1 MSPPANMPRR
11 VTEPSLLEDALR
23 IAASLVMAFAVA
35 VVISLY
41 HENAE
46 ADYEAPGLESGSR
59 E

>member
-1 MSPPANMPRR
+1 MKPIGDVPRK

-23 IAASLVMAFAVA
+23 IAASLVMAFAVV
-35 VVISLY
+35 VVISLH

-46 ADYEAPGLESGSR
+46 ADYETAGLESGSR

>member
-1 MSPPANMPRR
+1 MKPTGDVPRR

-23 IAASLVMAFAVA
+23 IAASLVMAFAVG

-46 ADYEAPGLESGSR
+46 ADHEAPGLESGSR